1 MENKQKA
8 ILFEKLMTFLKYFIL
23 AVGAFVMMFPFI
35 WMVCTSL
42 KTGGESIAI
51 PPTLFPEQLRW
62 ENYAK
67 AWELVP
73 WLTYFRNTV
82 FVSAVATGITCL
94 FTILAAYAFTVFDFK
109 GKNVMFMLFL
119 STMMIPS
126 ELLIIQNYITVSSL
140 GWLDTFKGII
150 LPSVGS
156 GFYVFMMREYFM
168 QVPSILY
175 KAAKMDGCGDWKY
188 LWRIMVPVNKNAI
201 ATVCI
206 LNFIAH
212 WNAFLW
218 PMMVTNSDSKRVLS
232 IGLLHFKSSVSSEV
246 NMQMVGTTIVLVPMV
261 IFYLVF
267 RKQIIS
273 GVSRSGIKG

>member
-1 MENKQKA
+1 MN
-8 ILFEKLMTFLKYFIL
+8 FLKYLIL
-23 AVGAFVMMFPFI
+23 AVGAFIMMFPFI
-35 WMVCTSL
+35 WMVCTSF

-51 PPTLFPEQLRW
+51 PPTLFPEAMRW
-62 ENYAK
+62 ENYAH

-82 FVSAVATGITCL
+82 FVSGMATLLTCL
-94 FTILAAYAFTVFDFK
+94 FTILAAYAFTVFEFK
-109 GKNVMFMLFL
+109 GKNIMFMLFL
-119 STMMIPS
+119 STMMIPG
-126 ELLIIQNYITVSSL
+126 ELLIIQNYITVSQL

-150 LPSVGS
+150 LPTVGS
-156 GFYVFMMREYFM
+156 GFYIFMMREYFM
-168 QVPSILY
+168 QVPAILY

-232 IGLLHFKSSVSSEV
+232 IGLLSFKSAVSSEV
-246 NMQMVGTTIVLVPMV
+246 NMQMTGTTIVLLPMV
-261 IFYLVF
+261 IFYLIF

>member
-212 WNAFLW
+212 WNSFLW

-261 IFYLVF
+261 IFYLIF